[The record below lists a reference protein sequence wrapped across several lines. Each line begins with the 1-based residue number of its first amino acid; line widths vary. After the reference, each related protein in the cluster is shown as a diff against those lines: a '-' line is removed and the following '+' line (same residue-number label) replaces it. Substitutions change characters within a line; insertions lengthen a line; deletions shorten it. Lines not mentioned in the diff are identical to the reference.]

1 MGGSPVWDGTLSPDS
16 FNTSAAALVK
26 RWKEIEVDDSLPEW
40 TWKPCSKLGVP
51 SEVCLSLSLFYVLFS
66 SLPFP
71 DSPCY
76 FLNMLVC
83 LAGRR
88 VSSPGKSV
96 PQLWNKPGG

>member
-1 MGGSPVWDGTLSPDS
+1 MS
-16 FNTSAAALVK
+16 FFFA
-26 RWKEIEVDDSLPEW
+26 
-40 TWKPCSKLGVP
+40 
-51 SEVCLSLSLFYVLFS
+51 VLFS

-83 LAGRR
+83 LAGRG

-96 PQLWNKPGG
+96 PQLWNKPGGWFLVLYLYINMISDMMFAICDIGACI